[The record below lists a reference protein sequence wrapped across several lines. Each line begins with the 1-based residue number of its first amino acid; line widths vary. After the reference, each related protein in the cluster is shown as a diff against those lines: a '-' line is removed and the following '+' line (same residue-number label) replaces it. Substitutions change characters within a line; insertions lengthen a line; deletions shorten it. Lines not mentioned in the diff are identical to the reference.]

1 MNKNILIPLSV
12 SIVMLMGCS
21 KGGSGSEKNV
31 ISEKENLESDMKGIH
46 MAVLTPVNKN
56 IPSRINGSL
65 TILKE
70 KEDFVADVRL
80 AGAPGSVIHS
90 QNIHL
95 GSRCPDERDDVNGDG
110 YIDAQ
115 EGAKVYREVL
125 IPLDDDLTSQWM
137 GLGTFPVSDEFG
149 YYFWSRTAPYE
160 KLLKDL
166 RDLDINPADD
176 FAKMNTSKAF
186 NLSGNVV
193 VITGV
198 PEAIPLPES
207 VSDRGRLTKHLAL
220 PIACGVIRK
229 LESTPGI
236 IDTDHTGIPVP
247 EGETVGGSSGVD
259 DGADFTVNP
268 GTTTGGNYGED
279 DEVEPTNNETEFG
292 NTGGF
297 GMISSDGRHIEL

>member
-31 ISEKENLESDMKGIH
+31 ISEKENLESEMKGIH

-95 GSRCPDERDDVNGDG
+95 GSRYPDERDDVNGDG

-115 EGAKVYREVL
+115 
-125 IPLDDDLTSQWM
+125 
-137 GLGTFPVSDEFG
+137 VS
-149 YYFWSRTAPYE
+149 
-160 KLLKDL
+160 
-166 RDLDINPADD
+166 
-176 FAKMNTSKAF
+176 
-186 NLSGNVV
+186 
-193 VITGV
+193 
-198 PEAIPLPES
+198 
-207 VSDRGRLTKHLAL
+207 
-220 PIACGVIRK
+220 
-229 LESTPGI
+229 
-236 IDTDHTGIPVP
+236 
-247 EGETVGGSSGVD
+247 
-259 DGADFTVNP
+259 
-268 GTTTGGNYGED
+268 
-279 DEVEPTNNETEFG
+279 
-292 NTGGF
+292 
-297 GMISSDGRHIEL
+297 